1 MPARQYS
8 VGQSAWQYKN
18 LAEEETEFVVVAGM
32 YMPLQHED
40 LHVAGGGAED
50 TSSRPS
56 PRARLIERRQNE
68 IVSLCTF
75 LGQSIGRSFPST

>member
-1 MPARQYS
+1 
-8 VGQSAWQYKN
+8 
-18 LAEEETEFVVVAGM
+18 
-32 YMPLQHED
+32 MPLQYED
-40 LHVAGGGAED
+40 PHVPGSGAED

-56 PRARLIERRQNE
+56 PRVRLIERRQNE